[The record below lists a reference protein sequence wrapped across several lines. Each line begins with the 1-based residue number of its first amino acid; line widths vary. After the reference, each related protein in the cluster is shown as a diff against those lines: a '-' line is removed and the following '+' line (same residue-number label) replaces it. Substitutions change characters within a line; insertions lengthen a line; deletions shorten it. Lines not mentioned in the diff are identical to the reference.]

1 MCSSCAV
8 HVGVVLR
15 CLTDVC
21 GLVVP
26 SRISSVFVA
35 RPATWNYQM
44 YRVTDAVKSP
54 IAGHDLRFVTLVAR
68 LALKTSEVDEL
79 LCEAA

>member
-1 MCSSCAV
+1 MRSSCAV
-8 HVGVVLR
+8 HVGIALR

-35 RPATWNYQM
+35 CPAAWDYQM
-44 YRVTDAVKSP
+44 YRVTDTVKSP
-54 IAGHDLRFVTLVAR
+54 IAGRDPCFVTLASR

-79 LCEAA
+79 LRNAT